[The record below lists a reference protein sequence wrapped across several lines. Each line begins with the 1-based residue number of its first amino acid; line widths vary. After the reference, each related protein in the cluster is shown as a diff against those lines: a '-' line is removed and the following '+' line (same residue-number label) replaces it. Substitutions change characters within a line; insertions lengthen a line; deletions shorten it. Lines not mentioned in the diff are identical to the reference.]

1 MNFEITLPL
10 ENCGP
15 TIVGTFWRPPTGVRV
30 TRVSSPLSLCFI
42 RKALEGL
49 RPPSAPLPLF
59 TEVSLVS
66 EKQLFDRLSFISFVV
81 EARRPGKKSINEL
94 KKSYFLWHTD

>member
-1 MNFEITLPL
+1 MDFVITLPL

-42 RKALEGL
+42 RKAREGL
-49 RPPSAPLPLF
+49 RPSAPLPLF

-81 EARRPGKKSINEL
+81 EARWPEKENGKRMKNS
-94 KKSYFLWHTD
+94 

>member
-42 RKALEGL
+42 RKAREGL
-49 RPPSAPLPLF
+49 RPSAQLPLF